1 MNQIQ
6 IQESTLD
13 SLIETLESASKVVNN
28 VDYTLS
34 KKERLKYENT
44 EKTAP
49 YALGYSRA
57 AIAIVVET
65 LKSLKSNGNLAG

>member
-1 MNQIQ
+1 MKPIQ
-6 IQESTLD
+6 ISEFTLD

-57 AIAIVVET
+57 AISNTIEI

>member
-1 MNQIQ
+1 MNTITVS
-6 IQESTLD
+6 ESTLD
-13 SLIETLESASKVVNN
+13 SLIESLESASKVANN

-34 KKERLKYENT
+34 KKERLKFENT

-57 AIAIVVET
+57 AISSVIET
-65 LKSLKSNGNLAG
+65 LKSLKNNGNLAG

>member
-1 MNQIQ
+1 MNPIQ
-6 IQESTLD
+6 ISESTLD
-13 SLIETLESASKVVNN
+13 SLIESLETAAKVANN

-34 KKERLKYENT
+34 KKERLKFENT

-49 YALGYSRA
+49 YALGYTRA
-57 AIAIVVET
+57 AISTVIEN

>member
-1 MNQIQ
+1 MKSIQ
-6 IQESTLD
+6 ISEFTID
-13 SLIETLESASKVVNN
+13 SLIESLESAANVANN

-49 YALGYSRA
+49 YALGYSKA
-57 AIAIVVET
+57 AIATVIET
-65 LKSLKSNGNLAG
+65 LKSLKSNGNLAS